1 MRNLL
6 ACGALVAVST
16 LVIAHAQDAPSQDAQ
31 PAQKSLSATLNVYA
45 FPSDGQDA
53 AQQSKDESECYQ
65 WAVGNAG
72 VDPFDLA
79 KQEQA
84 SEEQSQAQMAEA
96 QQAGKGA
103 GARGAVGGAAVGA
116 LVGEIASDDAS
127 AGAAWGAAAGI
138 VHARRSARRASEQ
151 AQQQV
156 ATQAVAHA
164 EVSAEQLDNFKKA
177 FSVCLEAKNYLVKY

>member
-1 MRNLL
+1 MRRLL
-6 ACGALVAVST
+6 ACGAFVAIST
-16 LVIAHAQDAPSQDAQ
+16 ISATVLAQEAP
-31 PAQKSLSATLNVYA
+31 PAQKSLSATLDVYA

-53 AQQSKDESECYQ
+53 AQQSKDESECYK

-79 KQEQA
+79 KQQQA
-84 SEEQSQAQMAEA
+84 SEEQSAADMAKA
-96 QQAGKGA
+96 QQAGQGA

-127 AGAAWGAAAGI
+127 EGAAWGAAAGLI
-138 VHARRSARRASEQ
+138 HARRSARRASEQ
-151 AQQQV
+151 AQEQV
-156 ATQAVAHA
+156 AANAVANA
-164 EVSAEQLDNFKKA
+164 EVSAEQMDNFKKA